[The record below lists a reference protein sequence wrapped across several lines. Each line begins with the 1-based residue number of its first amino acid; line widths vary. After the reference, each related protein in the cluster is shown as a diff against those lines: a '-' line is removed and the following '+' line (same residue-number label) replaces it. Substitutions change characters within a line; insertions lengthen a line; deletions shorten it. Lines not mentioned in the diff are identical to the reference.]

1 MLINNTDIS
10 TFNATLMLKD
20 IQTADVVIYDDW
32 LRNALNPLFM
42 GKQEQYKQIKMQLF
56 IDDATDEQALTDISN
71 LIKQSEK
78 CTVKFD
84 DIDFYYDCLI
94 TSKNHIRLTKG
105 KYTLDVQLKSGFAYK
120 DAVTE
125 PMVNVTSK
133 VINVS
138 GNTSIPAILT
148 LTASN
153 DTISVTL
160 TGFGDNI
167 TVKNL
172 KANTSVIIDGES
184 CTVLQGGANKFNDTD
199 MWQFP
204 VLQPGSNTITLDNSN
219 CTLQI
224 QYKPRWI

>member
-138 GNTSIPAILT
+138 GIH
-148 LTASN
+148 
-153 DTISVTL
+153 
-160 TGFGDNI
+160 
-167 TVKNL
+167 
-172 KANTSVIIDGES
+172 
-184 CTVLQGGANKFNDTD
+184 
-199 MWQFP
+199 QF
-204 VLQPGSNTITLDNSN
+204 QP
-219 CTLQI
+219 
-224 QYKPRWI
+224 Y